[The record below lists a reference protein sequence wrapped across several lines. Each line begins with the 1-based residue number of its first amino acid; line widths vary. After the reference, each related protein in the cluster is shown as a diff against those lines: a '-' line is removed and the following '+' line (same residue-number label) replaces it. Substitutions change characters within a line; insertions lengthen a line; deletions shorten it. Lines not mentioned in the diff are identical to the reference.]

1 MLGDVLRLSWSMSL
15 GSLLPSSLRLRPSRL
30 SRSEGDWGRGSSCCT
45 RGRAMVAFAFPASP
59 GFGALLAQNNFPST
73 AHHCTTTGRVLLLKP
88 TAWPS
93 GDPPLSQSL
102 CCSLAGIRVPSGQTQ
117 FLPQAS
123 ISSISSHSTAE
134 PKSVSSTSPSAILS
148 SHPPF

>member
-45 RGRAMVAFAFPASP
+45 RGRAVVAFAFPASP
-59 GFGALLAQNNFPST
+59 GFGASLAQNDFPST
-73 AHHCTTTGRVLLLKP
+73 AHRCTTTGRVLLLKP

-102 CCSLAGIRVPSGQTQ
+102 RCSLAGIRVPAGQTSS
-117 FLPQAS
+117 FLRHPSLASPPIPQLNPNPYIPPAHLP
-123 ISSISSHSTAE
+123 SSH
-134 PKSVSSTSPSAILS
+134 L
-148 SHPPF
+148 PF